1 MWKEVELRLRDTSTR
16 VVKTYYKFA
25 HIDDVGD
32 GLRLWR
38 NVASITSLNAWLVMC
53 RASNSWAVPTLSS
66 VKDCIRDMCTPKSRW
81 MPLHSMHTIMP
92 KFVDSHV
99 ASEKETIVVWQQNA
113 FARTR
118 ALAKLPALSCGN
130 IHDNAP
136 CGERTGEHSYHPM
149 TNKFFRRWK
158 NLNSIRV

>member
-1 MWKEVELRLRDTSTR
+1 MDTSTHR
-16 VVKTYYKFA
+16 QKFYKFT
-25 HIDDVGD
+25 HIVDVGD

-53 RASNSWAVPTLSS
+53 RASNNWAVPTLSN

-99 ASEKETIVVWQQNA
+99 ASEKETIVIRQQNA
-113 FARTR
+113 SARTG
-118 ALAKLPALSCGN
+118 ALAKLPLCYAETSATMLLRPANRRTFVSSDDRNILS
-130 IHDNAP
+130 AVKK
-136 CGERTGEHSYHPM
+136 S
-149 TNKFFRRWK
+149 
-158 NLNSIRV
+158 LNFSVW